1 MKIYQLFCLF
11 FFAGLLVN
19 TDAVK
24 GVGDRGGGR
33 RSGGRVYK
41 SRMPILIP
49 HRNPASAN
57 YYGNKD
63 GAKIVKASHFELD
76 YMLGRKITFFCMATG
91 VPRPEITWL
100 KDGIELYHHK
110 FFQIIMPRFTVTLFL
125 LIVLLLNSQEILG
138 RRGRGRGKT
147 RSRVQIGLP
156 ITGKYRDPES
166 DQYYNNH
173 DGAKIVLAS
182 HFDLEY
188 VLGHKI
194 AFLCVARGN
203 PRPHITWFK
212 DGAEIY
218 THLYLHVHEWQV
230 GPDKVKSKLEIDP
243 ATQMDAGVYECTADN
258 MYSIDR
264 RSFKTDFSIAFD

>member
-1 MKIYQLFCLF
+1 MYAITEGAKI
-11 FFAGLLVN
+11 GS
-19 TDAVK
+19 
-24 GVGDRGGGR
+24 GVGRGRGSYGR
-33 RSGGRVYK
+33 LYG

-49 HRNPASAN
+49 SRNPISN
-57 YYGNKD
+57 GYYENKD

-76 YMLGRKITFFCMATG
+76 YMLGRKITFFCMARG
-91 VPRPEITWL
+91 YPRPEITWF

-110 FFQIIMPRFTVTLFL
+110 FFQVHEWPIGNDTIKSKM
-125 LIVLLLNSQEILG
+125 EIDPATQKDAG
-138 RRGRGRGKT
+138 YYECQADNQYARYWEEGEKHGHEASPVCKSDC
-147 RSRVQIGLP
+147 RSPANTEIQR
-156 ITGKYRDPES
+156 
-166 DQYYNNH
+166 
-173 DGAKIVLAS
+173 GAKILLAS

-194 AFLCVARGN
+194 AFLCVARGS

-218 THLYLHVHEWQV
+218 THLYLYVHEWQV
-230 GPDKVKSKLEIDP
+230 RNDTVKSKLEIDP

-258 MYSIDR
+258 MYAIDR